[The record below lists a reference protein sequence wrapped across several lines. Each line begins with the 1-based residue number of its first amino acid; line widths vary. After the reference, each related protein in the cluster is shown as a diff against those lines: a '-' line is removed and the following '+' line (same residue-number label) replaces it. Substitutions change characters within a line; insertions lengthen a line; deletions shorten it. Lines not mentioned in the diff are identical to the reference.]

1 MLICQ
6 QWQVVVS
13 VGIRNPLTAPCR
25 PSVLPTQCHGG
36 GIIKF
41 TMYVY
46 FIFKPGRDSR
56 VFSRLN
62 NEICQAPVL

>member
-25 PSVLPTQCHGG
+25 PPVLPTQCHGG

-41 TMYVY
+41 TMY
-46 FIFKPGRDSR
+46 FIFKPVRDSR